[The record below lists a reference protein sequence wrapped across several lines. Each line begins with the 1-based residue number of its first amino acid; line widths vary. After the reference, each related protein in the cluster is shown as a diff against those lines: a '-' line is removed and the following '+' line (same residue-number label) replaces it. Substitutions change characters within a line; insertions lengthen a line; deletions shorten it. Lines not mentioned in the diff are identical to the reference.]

1 MFRCLSLCASLCV
14 SLLLAM
20 SVASAAEFSSLEER
34 MSEQEF
40 RDAGL
45 ERLSPEELAALN
57 QWLRTKGALATK
69 SSTDDVGFKSGGGL
83 LGDNGDATAIEGVRI
98 KGPFS
103 GWDPGQVIELNNGQ
117 AWRVDDDRGFSVP
130 ATNDPLVTIEPAM
143 LGSWLMRVEGY
154 NRTARVTRV
163 R

>member
-1 MFRCLSLCASLCV
+1 MFRSSLLCA

-20 SVASAAEFSSLEER
+20 SIASAAEFSSLEER

-57 QWLRTKGALATK
+57 QWLRTKGALATQ
-69 SSTDDVGFKSGGGL
+69 SSTDNVGFKSGGGL
-83 LGDNGDATAIEGVRI
+83 LGDNGDASAIEGVRI
-98 KGPFS
+98 KGSFS
-103 GWDPGQVIELNNGQ
+103 GWDPGQVLELNNGQ
-117 AWRVDDDRGFSVP
+117 AWRVDEDSGFSIP
-130 ATNDPLVTIEPAM
+130 AVMDPLVTIEPAM
-143 LGSWLMRVEGY
+143 LGSWILHIEGY
-154 NRTARVTRV
+154 NRGARVTRV

>member
-1 MFRCLSLCASLCV
+1 MFRRSSVFA

-40 RDAGL
+40 RAAGL
-45 ERLSPEELAALN
+45 DRLSAEELAALN
-57 QWLRTKGALATK
+57 QWLRTKGAAAGAAAA
-69 SSTDDVGFKSGGGL
+69 SDRVGFKSGGGL
-83 LGDNGDATAIEGVRI
+83 LGDNSGQAAIEGVRI
-98 KGPFS
+98 RGPFS

-117 AWRVDDDRGFSVP
+117 AWRIDDDRGFSVP
-130 ATNDPLVTIEPAM
+130 AVNDPLVEIEPAM

>member
-1 MFRCLSLCASLCV
+1 MFRRSAVFV

-40 RDAGL
+40 RAAGL
-45 ERLSPEELAALN
+45 DRLSPEELAALN
-57 QWLRTKGALATK
+57 EWLRTKGVATGGRAAQ
-69 SSTDDVGFKSGGGL
+69 DDVGFKSGGGL
-83 LGDNGDATAIEGVRI
+83 LGDNGDASAIEGVRI

-103 GWDPGQVIELNNGQ
+103 GWEPGQVIELNNGQ

-143 LGSWLMRVEGY
+143 LGSWLLRVEGY
-154 NRTARVTRV
+154 NRTARVTRG